1 MARPQTVPPRPDVPH
16 ALVVAL
22 ELAGAVCIL
31 AGFTLGQMGRL
42 DQHSVVYLIL
52 NLVGSSVLAVIAFVD
67 QRWGF
72 LLLEGVWSIVSA
84 VSLLSVL
91 RGGGQEGVHRPVS

>member
-1 MARPQTVPPRPDVPH
+1 MTMPH

-22 ELAGAVCIL
+22 ELAGVVCIL

-42 DQHSVVYLIL
+42 DQRSVVYLIL
-52 NLVGSSVLAVIAFVD
+52 NLAGSSVLAVIAFMD
-67 QRWGF
+67 HRWGF

-84 VSLLSVL
+84 LSLIDVL
-91 RGGGQEGVHRPVS
+91 RGGRTARR

>member
-1 MARPQTVPPRPDVPH
+1 MARPQTVPPAPDVPH

-52 NLVGSSVLAVIAFVD
+52 AKRAGA
-67 QRWGF
+67 G
-72 LLLEGVWSIVSA
+72 G
-84 VSLLSVL
+84 
-91 RGGGQEGVHRPVS
+91 RG

>member
-1 MARPQTVPPRPDVPH
+1 MSH
-16 ALVVAL
+16 AVVIAL
-22 ELAGAVCIL
+22 EVAGAVCIL
-31 AGFTLGQMGRL
+31 AGFTLGQVGLL

-52 NLVGSSVLAVIAFVD
+52 NLVGSSVLAVIALID

-84 VSLLSVL
+84 VSLVSVL
-91 RGGGQEGVHRPVS
+91 RVGRPGGRPPFGSTSSVP